1 MIYMKDVS
9 KEYNIS
15 DFVKK
20 KLILL
25 KKNCLRVGFT
35 NGCFDLL
42 HQGHLYSISEAKKK
56 CDYLIIGLNSDI
68 SVTKIK
74 GSNRPIDE
82 QTYRVLKLSKL
93 NDVDAIIIFNDDTPL
108 RLIKEINPDILFK
121 GVDYKDR
128 EIVGSKFVKENGG
141 KVELLDFLDGYS
153 TSNLI
158 KNSSI

>member
-15 DFVKK
+15 NFIQK

-25 KKNCLRVGFT
+25 KKNGLRVGFT

-56 CDYLIIGLNSDI
+56 CDYLIIGLNSDV
-68 SVTKIK
+68 SVAKLK

-82 QTYRVLKLSKL
+82 QAYRVLKLSKL
-93 NDVDAIIIFNDDTPL
+93 SDVDAIIIFNDDTPL
-108 RLIKEINPDILFK
+108 RLIEDINPDILFK

-141 KVELLDFLDGYS
+141 KVELLDFLEGYS
-153 TSNLI
+153 TSNFI

>member
-15 DFVKK
+15 NFIQK

-56 CDYLIIGLNSDI
+56 CDYLIIGLNSDV
-68 SVTKIK
+68 SVAKLK

-82 QTYRVLKLSKL
+82 QAYRVLKLSKL
-93 NDVDAIIIFNDDTPL
+93 SDVDAIIIFNDDTPL
-108 RLIKEINPDILFK
+108 RLIKDINPDILFK

>member
-56 CDYLIIGLNSDI
+56 CDYLIIGLNSDV
-68 SVTKIK
+68 SVAKLK

-82 QTYRVLKLSKL
+82 QAYRVLKLSKL
-93 NDVDAIIIFNDDTPL
+93 SDVDAIIIFNDDTPL
-108 RLIKEINPDILFK
+108 RLIKDINPDILFK

-141 KVELLDFLDGYS
+141 KVELLDFLEGYS
-153 TSNLI
+153 TSNFI

>member
-1 MIYMKDVS
+1 MKNIS
-9 KEYNIS
+9 KEYKTSNII
-15 DFVKK
+15 K

-25 KKNCLRVGFT
+25 KRSGMRIGFT

-42 HQGHLYSISEAKKK
+42 HQGHLYSISEARKK

-68 SVTKIK
+68 SVAKLK

-93 NDVDAIIIFNDDTPL
+93 SDVDAIIIFNDDTPL
-108 RLIKEINPDILFK
+108 RLIKDINPDILFK

-128 EIVGSKFVKENGG
+128 EIVGSKFVKEKGG

>member
-1 MIYMKDVS
+1 MKNIS
-9 KEYNIS
+9 KEYKISNII
-15 DFVKK
+15 K

-25 KKNCLRVGFT
+25 KKNGLRIGFT

-108 RLIKEINPDILFK
+108 RLIKE
-121 GVDYKDR
+121 
-128 EIVGSKFVKENGG
+128 
-141 KVELLDFLDGYS
+141 
-153 TSNLI
+153 
-158 KNSSI
+158 

>member
-1 MIYMKDVS
+1 MKDVS

-15 DFVKK
+15 NFVKK

-25 KKNCLRVGFT
+25 KKNGLRVGFT

-56 CDYLIIGLNSDI
+56 CDYLIIGLNSDA
-68 SVTKIK
+68 SVAKLK

-82 QTYRVLKLSKL
+82 QAYRVLKLSKL
-93 NDVDAIIIFNDDTPL
+93 SDVDAIIIFNDDTPL
-108 RLIKEINPDILFK
+108 RLIKDINPDILFK

-128 EIVGSKFVKENGG
+128 EIVGSKLVKENGG

>member
-1 MIYMKDVS
+1 MKNLS
-9 KEYNIS
+9 KEYKISNII
-15 DFVKK
+15 KR
-20 KLILL
+20 LILL
-25 KKNCLRVGFT
+25 KKNGLRIGFT

-68 SVTKIK
+68 SVAKLK

-82 QTYRVLKLSKL
+82 QAYRVLKLSKL
-93 NDVDAIIIFNDDTPL
+93 NDVDAIIIFHDETPL
-108 RLIKEINPDILFK
+108 RLIKDINPNILFK

-141 KVELLDFLDGYS
+141 KVELLDFLDGFS

>member
-1 MIYMKDVS
+1 MKNIS
-9 KEYNIS
+9 KEYKTSNII
-15 DFVKK
+15 K

-25 KKNCLRVGFT
+25 KKNGLRIGFT

-68 SVTKIK
+68 SVAKLK

-82 QTYRVLKLSKL
+82 QAYRVLKLSKL
-93 NDVDAIIIFNDDTPL
+93 NDVDAIIIFHDETPL
-108 RLIKEINPDILFK
+108 RLIKDINPDILFK
-121 GVDYKDR
+121 GIDYKDR

-141 KVELLDFLDGYS
+141 KVELLDFLDGFS

>member
-1 MIYMKDVS
+1 MKNIS
-9 KEYNIS
+9 KEYKTSNII
-15 DFVKK
+15 K

-25 KKNCLRVGFT
+25 KKNGLRIGFT

-68 SVTKIK
+68 SVAKLK

-82 QTYRVLKLSKL
+82 QSHRVLKLSKL

-108 RLIKEINPDILFK
+108 KLIKEINPDILFK
-121 GVDYKDR
+121 GIDYKDR
-128 EIVGSKFVKENGG
+128 EIAGSNFVKENGG

>member
-1 MIYMKDVS
+1 MKNLS
-9 KEYNIS
+9 KEYKISNII
-15 DFVKK
+15 KR
-20 KLILL
+20 LILL
-25 KKNCLRVGFT
+25 KKNGLRIGFT

-68 SVTKIK
+68 SVAKLK

-82 QTYRVLKLSKL
+82 QAYRVLKLSKL

-108 RLIKEINPDILFK
+108 RLIKDINPNILFK

-141 KVELLDFLDGYS
+141 KVELLDFLDGFS

>member
-1 MIYMKDVS
+1 MKNLS
-9 KEYNIS
+9 KEYKISNII
-15 DFVKK
+15 KR
-20 KLILL
+20 LILL
-25 KKNCLRVGFT
+25 KKNGLRIGFT

-68 SVTKIK
+68 SVAKLK

-82 QTYRVLKLSKL
+82 QAYRVLKLSKL
-93 NDVDAIIIFNDDTPL
+93 NDVDAIIIFHDETPL
-108 RLIKEINPDILFK
+108 RLIKDINPDILFK
-121 GVDYKDR
+121 GIDYKDR

-141 KVELLDFLDGYS
+141 KVELLDFLDGFS

>member
-1 MIYMKDVS
+1 MKNIS
-9 KEYNIS
+9 KEYKTSNII
-15 DFVKK
+15 K

-25 KKNCLRVGFT
+25 KKNGLRIGFT

-68 SVTKIK
+68 SVAKLK
-74 GSNRPIDE
+74 GLDRPIDK
-82 QTYRVLKLSKL
+82 QSYRVLKLSKL

-108 RLIKEINPDILFK
+108 RLIKDINPNILFK

>member
-1 MIYMKDVS
+1 MKNLS
-9 KEYNIS
+9 KEYKISNII
-15 DFVKK
+15 KR
-20 KLILL
+20 LILL
-25 KKNCLRVGFT
+25 KKNGLRIGFT

-68 SVTKIK
+68 SVAKLK

-82 QTYRVLKLSKL
+82 QAYRVLKLSKL
-93 NDVDAIIIFNDDTPL
+93 NDVDAIIIFHDETPL
-108 RLIKEINPDILFK
+108 RLIKDINPNILFK

>member
-1 MIYMKDVS
+1 MKNIS
-9 KEYNIS
+9 KEYKTSNII
-15 DFVKK
+15 K

-25 KKNCLRVGFT
+25 KKNGLRVGFT

-68 SVTKIK
+68 SVAKLK

-82 QTYRVLKLSKL
+82 QAYRVLKLSKL
-93 NDVDAIIIFNDDTPL
+93 NDVDAIIIFHDETPL
-108 RLIKEINPDILFK
+108 RLIKDINPDILFK
-121 GVDYKDR
+121 GIDYKDR

-141 KVELLDFLDGYS
+141 KVELLDFLDGFS